1 VESLVLETL
10 QIVSQYAAANEKDFT
25 RQINEM
31 FSTQQA
37 DNVKSQRKKLKSNQ
51 GRHAELDKL
60 IQRIYEDNVSG
71 KINDKRFEILS
82 NQYERE
88 QAELEQAIV
97 QLEADLN
104 SYDDSTD
111 RAGKFLELTHRYK
124 EFSELTPT
132 MLHEFVDRIEI
143 HERADKR
150 AIVTTQKVDVYLN
163 FIGIYFPPI
172 EELDEAEPDPV
183 AEAEHERRMAKLMYQ
198 REYKKRREAN
208 GGQPLGHFTG
218 QRPDDRTPEEIEA
231 DEAEKRERLKEY
243 HRQWYQDNKER
254 MKADKESK
262 LAAMTS
268 EERTADKAEQN
279 KKRREYEADY
289 RDRNRDKMNAYARDW
304 KQKQREPKSQTATA
318 I

>member
-1 VESLVLETL
+1 
-10 QIVSQYAAANEKDFT
+10 
-25 RQINEM
+25 
-31 FSTQQA
+31 
-37 DNVKSQRKKLKSNQ
+37 
-51 GRHAELDKL
+51 
-60 IQRIYEDNVSG
+60 
-71 KINDKRFEILS
+71 
-82 NQYERE
+82 
-88 QAELEQAIV
+88 
-97 QLEADLN
+97 
-104 SYDDSTD
+104 
-111 RAGKFLELTHRYK
+111 
-124 EFSELTPT
+124 

-172 EELDEAEPDPV
+172 EKVEQEPNPV
-183 AEAEHERRMAKLMYQ
+183 AEAEHEQRMAKLMYQ

-208 GGQPLGHFTG
+208 GGLPLGHFTG

-268 EERTADKAEQN
+268 EERAEASAKRSAN
-279 KKRREYEADY
+279 RREYEQGY
-289 RDRNRDKMNAYARDW
+289 RERNRDKMNAYARDW
-304 KQKQREPKSQTATA
+304 KQKQRDPKGQTATA